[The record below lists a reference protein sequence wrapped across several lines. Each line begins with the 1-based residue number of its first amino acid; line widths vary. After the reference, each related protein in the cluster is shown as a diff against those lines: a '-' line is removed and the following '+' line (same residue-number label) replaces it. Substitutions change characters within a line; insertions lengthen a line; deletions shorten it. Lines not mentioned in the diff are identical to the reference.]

1 MPECYKKLIRC
12 CWVNNPDERPSF
24 DEIVDIIKNTP
35 EFITDYIDES
45 EFYRYVEYIESKGVK
60 HDSINLIENDIMYEN
75 KEEEMPL
82 KLNVKLLELRNF
94 EKKEKIGFGTF
105 GKVYKIQEKLT
116 GQLFAA
122 KITKKIIND
131 KMKDTTA
138 GKSFIQEVEILSSL
152 DHPGV
157 VKFIGYSPINFKK
170 KLKPSIVKLKIP
182 GS

>member
-1 MPECYKKLIRC
+1 MIVYYIYSGHLPFDSQSQFDYFHRIINNERPVLNFDMPECYKKLIRC

-45 EFYRYVEYIESKGVK
+45 EFYRYVEYIEQKGVK

-94 EKKEKIGFGTF
+94 ENRRKNRFWHF
-105 GKVYKIQEKLT
+105 W
-116 GQLFAA
+116 
-122 KITKKIIND
+122 
-131 KMKDTTA
+131 
-138 GKSFIQEVEILSSL
+138 
-152 DHPGV
+152 
-157 VKFIGYSPINFKK
+157 
-170 KLKPSIVKLKIP
+170 
-182 GS
+182 

>member
-1 MPECYKKLIRC
+1 
-12 CWVNNPDERPSF
+12 
-24 DEIVDIIKNTP
+24 
-35 EFITDYIDES
+35 
-45 EFYRYVEYIESKGVK
+45 
-60 HDSINLIENDIMYEN
+60 MYEN

-122 KITKKIIND
+122 KITKKIITD

-138 GKSFIQEVEILSSL
+138 AKVSFKKLKFGQVWIIQVLSSL
-152 DHPGV
+152 LATV
-157 VKFIGYSPINFKK
+157 RLTSRRN
-170 KLKPSIVKLKIP
+170 
-182 GS
+182 